1 MARTWLR
8 IQVDLLGG
16 RGHRLDPTPGR
27 VFIVGPG
34 QTFEQFADAI
44 NSAFARWDR
53 AHLHEF
59 ELPDGRKIGYPD
71 DEYAPDLVWLDHA
84 KLRVMRE
91 VKPGDEFAYVFD
103 FGDGWQHRCVVAPNK
118 ADPVEEYGIVPGPVA
133 TGGGAGFSI
142 STAAGQNTAMTRTA
156 RSGERPQGKLSTGWQ
171 STHRRCRNAW
181 WLSGCFSYRV
191 GSRRRCTVWRLRA
204 R

>member
-16 RGHRLDPTPGR
+16 RGHRLEPTPGR

-44 NSAFARWDR
+44 DSAFARWDR
-53 AHLHEF
+53 SHLHEF
-59 ELPDGRKIGYPD
+59 ELADGRKIGYPD

-84 KLRVMRE
+84 KLKVTRE

-103 FGDGWQHRCVVAPNK
+103 FGDDWQHRCLVAPSK
-118 ADPVEEYGIVPGPVA
+118 ADPVDEYGIVPPGPVA
-133 TGGGAGFSI
+133 IWGWGWIPDQYGRLAEHGDDED
-142 STAAGQNTAMTRTA
+142 
-156 RSGERPQGKLSTGWQ
+156 GEE
-171 STHRRCRNAW
+171 
-181 WLSGCFSYRV
+181 
-191 GSRRRCTVWRLRA
+191 
-204 R
+204 